1 MTDRENLKMRGLIE
15 RQRVRT
21 RERIERE
28 KQMLEMF
35 AANNHRLGRELA
47 RALSVN
53 ILTIRRTIYRLRES
67 GHRIGGAKGY
77 GYVYFGGPK

>member
-1 MTDRENLKMRGLIE
+1 MNMEAKLRGLRE
-15 RQRVRT
+15 RHRVRT
-21 RERIERE
+21 AERRQRDNAI
-28 KQMLEMF
+28 LELF
-35 AANNHRLGRELA
+35 AQKDRQLGKDMA

-53 ILTIRRTIYRLRES
+53 ILTIRRAIYRLRES